1 MGQETIL
8 YFSPSGL
15 VSAFLAPDKRSA
27 LSRVSASLFLFLKS
41 WRNDTDEHAPRCA
54 LSVIAFIPS
63 AGGISRSP
71 CEFSK
76 PENLAKGAD
85 AIFKRILK
93 IDQGYLQQ
101 HG

>member
-15 VSAFLAPDKRSA
+15 VS
-27 LSRVSASLFLFLKS
+27 
-41 WRNDTDEHAPRCA
+41 
-54 LSVIAFIPS
+54 AFIPS

-93 IDQGYLQQ
+93 INQGYLQQ